1 MFIRVTRH
9 SNHLIDSVSGWSI
22 SSFFHRCNIIILSV
36 SRHFQHVSVHD
47 RRDSLHLELIRVHF
61 FVQKRKMRSAHAS
74 GPEERDLGTD
84 TKTLS
89 SSLHPMVSGGRDC
102 GCCRWHCCQTAAWQ
116 LACLMWKES
125 ASFVGGRISGINYG
139 LCDSWLAGSCRQCL
153 TFAHCILQMKSSASQ
168 EDHLFPVISADPS
181 AKIFQQ
187 DSMPN
192 SPVTPIAGME
202 SSRQFLKLIPFYV
215 WAIPTAL
222 TRWNEQSENL
232 NWENIFTKCFKSTPN
247 TQLR

>member
-47 RRDSLHLELIRVHF
+47 RRNSLQLELIRVHF

-89 SSLHPMVSGGRDC
+89 SSLHPMVSGGR
-102 GCCRWHCCQTAAWQ
+102 HCCQTAAWQ

-168 EDHLFPVISADPS
+168 EDHLFSRDFCRPFSKNIPTRFPAKQSNHVHCRHGIQPAISEADP
-181 AKIFQQ
+181 
-187 DSMPN
+187 
-192 SPVTPIAGME
+192 
-202 SSRQFLKLIPFYV
+202 FLCLGHSDR
-215 WAIPTAL
+215 T
-222 TRWNEQSENL
+222 N
-232 NWENIFTKCFKSTPN
+232 
-247 TQLR
+247 